1 MATPKLDESSL
12 LLSKRLENVVTDPFC
27 FFYVDD
33 YLPSDLYE
41 SLLASFP
48 EDSRYTY
55 NQEGKMGFRSSEDPE
70 AVERF
75 AAAHPEWQRLVEF
88 FGSDAFLYDARETLA
103 EALVNARALSGRK
116 PWVNCTR
123 REVPN
128 NWLRYLLQEPVR
140 TTYQFSLLPRDGAV
154 VPHADAPRKLVSLLL
169 YFRDPDWM
177 DAWGGGT
184 EFYVPL
190 DPAKARKWG
199 PTDRIPFEEFK
210 TIGTTEFRGNRL
222 AGFVRSANSHHGVQP
237 VACPTG
243 MARKALLIN
252 IKRLKWSKRHIL

>member
-1 MATPKLDESSL
+1 MATPRLEERSL
-12 LLSKRLENVVTDPFC
+12 LLSKRLEKTVSDPFC
-27 FFYVDD
+27 FFYIDD

-41 SLLASFP
+41 SLLASYP

-55 NQEGKMGFRSSEDPE
+55 NREGKMGFRSSEDPE

-75 AAAHPEWQRLVEF
+75 AAAHSEWQQLVEF
-88 FGSDAFLYDARETLA
+88 FGSDAFVYDARETLA
-103 EALVNARALSGRK
+103 EALVDARGLSGRK
-116 PWVNCTR
+116 RWYNCTH

-140 TTYQFSLLPRDGAV
+140 TTYQFSLLPRGGAV
-154 VPHADAPRKLVSLLL
+154 VPHTDAPRKLVSLLL
-169 YFRDPDWM
+169 YFRDPEWQ

-190 DPAKARKWG
+190 DPGKARKWG
-199 PTDRIPFEEFK
+199 PTERIPFEELE
-210 TIGTTEFRGNRL
+210 TIATTEFRGNRL
-222 AGFVRSANSHHGVQP
+222 AGFVRSASSHHGVRP
-237 VACPTG
+237 VACPMG

>member
-1 MATPKLDESSL
+1 MATPKLDERSL

-27 FFYVDD
+27 YFAVDD

-55 NQEGKMGFRSSEDPE
+55 NREGKMGFRSSEDPE
-70 AVERF
+70 AVEQF
-75 AAAHPEWQRLVEF
+75 AATHPEWKQLVDF
-88 FGSDAFLYDARETLA
+88 FGSDAFVYDARETLA
-103 EALVNARALSGRK
+103 KALVDARGLWGRK
-116 PWVNCTR
+116 RWYNCTN

-128 NWLRYLLQEPVR
+128 NWLRYQLREPMR
-140 TTYQFSLLPRDGAV
+140 TTYQFSLLPRDAAV

-169 YFRDPDWM
+169 YFRDRDWE

-184 EFYVPL
+184 EFYVPR

-199 PTDRIPFEEFK
+199 PTDRIPFEEFE
-210 TIGTTEFRGNRL
+210 IIHTTQFRGNRL
-222 AGFVRSANSHHGVQP
+222 AGFVRSANSHHGVRA
-237 VACPTG
+237 VTCPAG
-243 MARKALLIN
+243 KARKALLIN
-252 IKRLKWSKRHIL
+252 IKRLKWSKRHVL